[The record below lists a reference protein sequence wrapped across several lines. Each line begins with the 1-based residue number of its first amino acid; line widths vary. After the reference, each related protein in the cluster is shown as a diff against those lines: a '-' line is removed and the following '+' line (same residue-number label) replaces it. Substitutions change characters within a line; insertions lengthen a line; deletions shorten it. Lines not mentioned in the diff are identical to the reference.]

1 MNSYELVSILIALIG
16 TFVLIVGYFLTHK
29 TGEQK

>member
-1 MNSYELVSILIALIG
+1 MNNFEFTVIIGAIIATIALII
-16 TFVLIVGYFLTHK
+16 TYFLTHK

>member
-1 MNSYELVSILIALIG
+1 MSSYELVSILIALIG
-16 TFVLIVGYFLTHK
+16 TLVLIVGYFLTHK

>member
-1 MNSYELVSILIALIG
+1 MSNYEITVYIGAFIA
-16 TFVLIVGYFLTHK
+16 TVFLIVGYFLIHK